1 MNIQYENKILNY
13 FMPVLYLHTNE
24 TISPMS
30 IKKYIDNCELCI
42 NGEKKKIQKN
52 IFTKPEIIRENKE
65 VLIKKGKILLPLNN
79 FYNNIPNKYLDYCGN
94 YFLPDEYTINQVP
107 IYGLVQEYREFI
119 DIIYI
124 FNYYCNNPYKFFYI
138 YIGEVHQSDIQ
149 YIRIRIDNNNFY
161 NTTIPFKV
169 LSIYYSGRSTKEG
182 RWVKPSQIDWYNN
195 KKNTQPIVYV
205 AKDSHANYNKP
216 GTWYRNFGFT
226 NDKTVKK
233 NALVWKPEYVINLK
247 TRDDL
252 MSYRGDMGN
261 NGARD
266 LNRNWY
272 YPPSEN
278 IKGSFLYRFFYP
290 LTKLNCF
297 SSR

>member
-13 FMPVLYLHTNE
+13 FIPVLYLHTNE
-24 TISPMS
+24 TISPIS

-42 NGEKKKIQKN
+42 NGKKKKIQKN

-94 YFLPDEYTINQVP
+94 YSLPNQYTINQVP

-124 FNYYCNNPYKFFYI
+124 FNYYYYNPYKFFYI
-138 YIGEVHQSDIQ
+138 YIGEAHQSDIEF
-149 YIRIRIDNNNFY
+149 IRVRIDNKNFY
-161 NTTIPFKV
+161 NRTIPFKV
-169 LSIYYSGRSTKEG
+169 LSIFYSGHSTEQG

-195 KKNTQPIVYV
+195 KKNAQPIVYV
-205 AKDSHANYNKP
+205 AKGSHANYNKP

-226 NDKTVKK
+226 NDKTVRR
-233 NALVWKPEYVINLK
+233 NALVWKPDNVINLK

-261 NGARD
+261 NGVHD
-266 LNRNWY
+266 LNRKWY
-272 YPPSEN
+272 NPPPDN
-278 IKGSFLYRFFYP
+278 TKGSFLYRFFYP